1 MAWVNVEVLDKHQ
14 LESGA
19 QRINVRFSTDDAT
32 PRTFSVPIDIA
43 PGSAVDFFDRTV
55 RRMLTLRTE
64 RDAAKAQADAV
75 AAGTYVPGP
84 EPPPPT
90 PDPDQPDIN
99 TFMAAVRRLQSY
111 RSAVE
116 MEIIPATDA
125 DYVALR
131 TQVQT
136 FVASRPAIKDK
147 LLRML

>member
-1 MAWVNVEVLDKHQ
+1 MAWVNVEVLDKHE
-14 LESGA
+14 LPGGA
-19 QRINVRFSTDDAT
+19 QRINVRFSTDEAT
-32 PRTFSVPIDIA
+32 PRTFDVPIDIA
-43 PGSAVDFFDRTV
+43 PGSAADFFDRSV
-55 RRMLTLRTE
+55 RRLLRLLTD

-90 PDPDQPDIN
+90 PDPDQSALEQ
-99 TFMAAVRRLQSY
+99 FLAAVRRLQSY
-111 RSAVE
+111 RSAVT